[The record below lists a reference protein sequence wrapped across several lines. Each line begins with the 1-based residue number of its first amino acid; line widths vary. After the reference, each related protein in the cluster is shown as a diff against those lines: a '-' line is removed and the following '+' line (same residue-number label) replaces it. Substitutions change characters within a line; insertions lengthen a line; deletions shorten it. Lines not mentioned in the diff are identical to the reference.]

1 MKLLPVIAVLAVV
14 AVPLA
19 CSGQTGEPA
28 GASPAKIAVP
38 VLVELFTSE
47 GCSSCPPADRLLTQ
61 LLLRQPI
68 PGVEIIG
75 LGEHVD
81 YWNSLGWPDRFS
93 SAAFTKRQ
101 SEYQARVFPTNV
113 VYTPQLVADGR
124 FQAVGSDA
132 SGVRRAIE
140 QAAETQ
146 MGDVSVSAGAAR
158 AGRLPVTVHVDLASI
173 DRAGPADVLV
183 AVVED
188 NLVSRVAR
196 GENQGRTLTHSAVVR
211 RLAVAGTID
220 ASRHAESLTTNVPLD
235 DAWQLGKTRIVA
247 FVQSRGSRR
256 VLGAAAVAIAD
267 SASAVP
273 GSRAP
278 EHDELARAQ

>member
-1 MKLLPVIAVLAVV
+1 MKLPPVIAVLAVV

-19 CSGQTGEPA
+19 CSGQTKAPA
-28 GASPAKIAVP
+28 GAPQANPAVP

-68 PGVEIIG
+68 RGVQIIG

-101 SEYQARVFPTNV
+101 TEYQTRVFPANV
-113 VYTPQLVADGR
+113 VYTPQLVVNGR
-124 FQAVGSDA
+124 FQAIASDA
-132 SGVRRAIE
+132 GAVRRAIE
-140 QAAETQ
+140 QAAETRQ
-146 MGDVSVSAGAAR
+146 ANVSVTAGAAR
-158 AGRLPVTVHVDLASI
+158 AGRLPVTVHVDFASVA
-173 DRAGPADVLV
+173 RAGPADILV

-188 NLVSRVAR
+188 GLVSHVAR

-211 RLAVAGTID
+211 RLALAGTID
-220 ASRHAESLTTNVPLD
+220 ASRHADSLTTNVPLD

-247 FVQSRGSRR
+247 FVQSRRNLR
-256 VLGAAAVAIAD
+256 VLGSASVAIAD
-267 SASAVP
+267 AASAVP
-273 GSRAP
+273 GNRAP
-278 EHDELARAQ
+278 SHDRLAQVR